1 MTVLRRL
8 FRYLAPYWKQ
18 LILTAALLVLLTVFE
33 LLPPLFQKQIV
44 DEVIG
49 TRDLSRLGVLIAGLV
64 GVYALIQVANS
75 GDLYVRHALGQRF
88 IFDLRVRLYSYLQRL
103 SLSFFERTSTG
114 ELMSR
119 VTNDVNALE
128 NFVTHG
134 TSFMAIDLMRLM
146 GTAIILFFLEWRL
159 ALLVL
164 IPVPILAIGMRW
176 FNTRV
181 RSVYR
186 RVRDRLGDINAKLQD
201 NLAGI
206 RVIQAFGREANELER
221 FTAESQRYYEARVR
235 GIRYWSSFFPAMY
248 FMASLGS
255 VLVLG
260 VGAVMVVRGQLSL
273 GSMVAFLSYVVSFY
287 QPIRRL
293 TEIDNVFQEAI
304 AAGERI
310 FELLDEMPEIEDT
323 PDAVALPR
331 LRGEVRFQDVH
342 FRYDAASADSPR
354 LRSGQAPRL
363 PLRPFGEAQ
372 SGLRPSTLRR
382 GPSTGSG
389 RGSGQALLRT
399 SSGQGSGQAAQ
410 AASASSAQAVPEV
423 LHDVEFHI
431 APGEVVALVGPSGAG
446 KTSIANL
453 LCRFYDPIQ
462 GQVTVDGYDLRR
474 VQIKS
479 LRRQIAVV
487 LQDTFLFNT
496 TVRENLLYGK
506 PDAGQEEMIAAA
518 QAAYAHEFI
527 EQLPQGYDTE
537 IGERGVKL
545 SGGQKQRLALARAI
559 LADPRIL
566 ILDEAT
572 SSVDAEAEYLIQQAL
587 DEVLKGRTALV
598 IAHRLSTIRNADKII
613 ALEGGRIREVGDHQ
627 ELLSRGGLYSQLYRR
642 QIELA
647 AVGQGEAGE
656 E

>member
-8 FRYLAPYWKQ
+8 FRYLTPYWKQ
-18 LILTAALLVLLTVFE
+18 LIFTSVLLILLTVLE
-33 LLPPLFQKQIV
+33 LLPPLFQKRIV

-49 TRDLSRLGVLIAGLV
+49 PCDVSHLGTLVAGMV
-64 GVYALIQVANS
+64 GVYALTQAMNS
-75 GDLYVRHALGQRF
+75 GDLYIRHALGERF
-88 IFDLRVRLYSYLQRL
+88 IFDLRVRLYAYLQRL
-103 SLSFFERTSTG
+103 SLSFFEQTSTG

-119 VTNDVNALE
+119 VTNDINALE
-128 NFVTHG
+128 HFVTHG
-134 TSFMAIDLMRLM
+134 TSFMAIDLMRLI

-164 IPVPILAIGMRW
+164 IPVPILAVGMRW
-176 FNTRV
+176 FNTRI
-181 RSVYR
+181 RTVYR
-186 RVRDRLGDINAKLQD
+186 RVRDRLGDINARLQD

-206 RVIQAFGREANELER
+206 RVIQAFGREDATLER
-221 FTAESQRYYEARVR
+221 FTVESQRYYEARVW
-235 GIRYWSSFFPAMY
+235 GIRYWSSFFPVMY
-248 FMASLGS
+248 FIASMGS

-260 VGAVMVVRGQLSL
+260 VGAVMVVQGQLSL

-287 QPIRRL
+287 DPIRRL

-310 FELLDEMPEIEDT
+310 FELLDEVPEIEDS

-331 LRGEVRFQDVH
+331 LRGEVCFHDVH
-342 FRYDAASADSPR
+342 FRYGAASADSP
-354 LRSGQAPRL
+354 QT
-363 PLRPFGEAQ
+363 E
-372 SGLRPSTLRR
+372 
-382 GPSTGSG
+382 
-389 RGSGQALLRT
+389 
-399 SSGQGSGQAAQ
+399 
-410 AASASSAQAVPEV
+410 PEV
-423 LHDVEFHI
+423 LHDVEFQV

-453 LCRFYDPIQ
+453 LCRFYDPIH
-462 GQVTVDGYDLRR
+462 GQITVDGYDLRQA
-474 VQIKS
+474 QIKS

-506 PDAGQEEMIAAA
+506 PDANEEEMIAAA
-518 QAAYAHEFI
+518 RAAYAHDFI
-527 EQLPQGYDTE
+527 MALPQDYDTE

-587 DEVLKGRTALV
+587 DEVLRGRTALV

-613 ALEGGRIREVGDHQ
+613 ALEGGRIIEIGDHH
-627 ELLSRGGLYSQLYRR
+627 ELLSRGGLYSQLYQR
-642 QIELA
+642 QLELA
-647 AVGQGEAGE
+647 ANGAE
-656 E
+656 EE